1 MATHLLTNHARAPRP
16 ARPHPI
22 TATPAPPPRPRRR
35 RLAAARAARRR
46 VVHRCLF
53 ARRRARRRPV
63 PPPARTPRGKGGPAP
78 SKAPHQPAFWAS
90 RAHASPTQG
99 RAPLESFA
107 GTRSRPPLAP
117 KCRLSLFQTP
127 CRFEASLPGCLA
139 PFPQLSALVARVK
152 ARPRIAAYLT
162 SDRYAR
168 TDKFGP
174 L

>member
-1 MATHLLTNHARAPRP
+1 MFGSEVGFSVGDVGANVDCTVDSDGCAVGFEVGRE
-16 ARPHPI
+16 
-22 TATPAPPPRPRRR
+22 
-35 RLAAARAARRR
+35 
-46 VVHRCLF
+46 
-53 ARRRARRRPV
+53 
-63 PPPARTPRGKGGPAP
+63 GAP
-78 SKAPHQPAFWAS
+78 SEAAHQPAFWAS
-90 RAHASPTQG
+90 RAHAAPTQG
-99 RAPLESFA
+99 RAPLESFP

-117 KCRLSLFQTP
+117 KCRLSIFQTP